1 MRKPAHLFVALRSNQ
16 HTGPC
21 LVMIN
26 KLGIRHYFLNLQ
38 KSQKKVSF
46 FFRLT
51 LSTQENCLIVYIT
64 YQLSQLSLCKAVIVK
79 FLYLRIPL
87 STLDTSGSF
96 LKTLTCNCYTV
107 QCSDCTPGHSSQG
120 NKKCM
125 FTQKPVGL
133 IRHGPRAETTQ
144 TSLDGWMVTRTVVC
158 SHHTT
163 RLERMNHGRTL
174 REWCWVEKPTLKGR
188 TPEYSMHLT
197 FLK

>member
-107 QCSDCTPGHSSQG
+107 QCSDCTPGHSSQR
-120 NKKCM
+120 NKNLHSHKNLHTNAYSS
-125 FTQKPVGL
+125 FTHNSPKL
-133 IRHGPRAETTQ
+133 EKKKKTQ
-144 TSLDGWMVTRTVVC
+144 RSFN
-158 SHHTT
+158 
-163 RLERMNHGRTL
+163 E
-174 REWCWVEKPTLKGR
+174 
-188 TPEYSMHLT
+188 
-197 FLK
+197 